1 MVRTT
6 TWAGLCAA
14 LMTVAALAGPGAWAQ
29 STQERLDQARATRD
43 AALGARSEAE
53 RILQEYEQINAE
65 LELAIRDVIIAS
77 RAERELSARV
87 DEAQALLDSRARTA
101 YELGPAMSIELFLGS
116 RTPGDFA
123 SVQQYLARTI
133 QVDETDVTD
142 VTAARRSLESVSARL
157 ERRRSELAESEMRLR
172 VLAADAAARIEL
184 ARAEADA
191 ASREIDELER
201 ELAEQQ
207 AAAAAS
213 LGRLIDATEGFDQSD
228 LLALLGPNEGRG
240 CEIPEGLEDTGQRV
254 EGLASWYGWEF
265 AGQHTASGA
274 IFDPRLF
281 TVANKELPLNVFLRI
296 HYNGKCAIALVND
309 RGPYGGGRVFDV
321 SEAVA
326 DYLGYIGAGVVW
338 VETDVLV
345 PR

>member
-1 MVRTT
+1 MRKTSWV
-6 TWAGLCAA
+6 GLCAI
-14 LMTVAALAGPGAWAQ
+14 LVTLAAVAGPGAWAQ
-29 STQERLDQARATRD
+29 STQEQLDQAKATRE
-43 AALGARSEAE
+43 AALSAQREAE
-53 RILQEYEQINAE
+53 RTLEEYGRLNAE

-77 RAERELSARV
+77 LAERELSASL
-87 DEAQALLDSRARTA
+87 DEAQALLDRRARIA
-101 YELGPAMSIELFLGS
+101 YQLGPALPIELFLGS

-123 SVQQYLARTI
+123 SVQGYVARTF
-133 QVDETDVTD
+133 QVDEAAVVD
-142 VTAARRSLESVSARL
+142 VTAARRSLEVVSSGL
-157 ERRRSELAESEMRLR
+157 ERRRSDLAESAMRLR
-172 VLAADAAARIEL
+172 LLAADAADRIEL
-184 ARAEADA
+184 ARAEANA
-191 ASREIDELER
+191 ASAEIEQLEK

-213 LGRLIDATEGFDQSD
+213 LARLIDATRGYDQTE

-240 CEIPEGLEDTGQRV
+240 CEIPEGLVDTGQRV
-254 EGLASWYGWEF
+254 EGLSSWYGWEF

-296 HYNGKCAIALVND
+296 RYGGKCAIALLND

-321 SEAVA
+321 SEAIA
-326 DYLGYIGAGVVW
+326 EYLGYIGAGVVW

>member
-1 MVRTT
+1 VRTT
-6 TWAGLCAA
+6 TWACLCAA
-14 LMTVAALAGPGAWAQ
+14 LMTVAAAAGPGAWAQ
-29 STQERLDQARATRD
+29 STQERLDQARSTRD
-43 AALGARSEAE
+43 AALSAQREAE
-53 RILQEYEQINAE
+53 LTLKEYEQINAD

-77 RAERELSARV
+77 RAERELSARLE
-87 DEAQALLDSRARTA
+87 EAQALLDSRARTA

-133 QVDETDVTD
+133 QVDETDVLD
-142 VTAARRSLESVSARL
+142 VTAARQSLEAVSTRL
-157 ERRRSELAESEMRLR
+157 DRRRSDLAESEMRLR
-172 VLAADAAARIEL
+172 VLAADAAARIEQ

-191 ASREIDELER
+191 ASQEIDELER

-213 LGRLIDATEGFDQSD
+213 LGRLIDATEGFDQSE

-254 EGLASWYGWEF
+254 EGLSSWYGWEF

-296 HYNGKCAIALVND
+296 HYKGKCAIALVND

>member
-1 MVRTT
+1 VPTT
-6 TWAGLCAA
+6 GWAGLCAA
-14 LMTVAALAGPGAWAQ
+14 LVTVTAVVGPGAWAQ
-29 STQERLDQARATRD
+29 STQERLDDARATREASLAAQRD
-43 AALGARSEAE
+43 AARTLR
-53 RILQEYEQINAE
+53 EYERLNAE

-77 RAERELSARV
+77 RAERELSSRL
-87 DEAQALLDSRARTA
+87 DEAQALLDLRARTA
-101 YELGPAMSIELFLGS
+101 YEMGPAMSIELFLGS

-123 SVQQYLARTI
+123 SVQQFLARTI
-133 QVDETDVTD
+133 QVDEADVMD
-142 VTAARRSLESVSARL
+142 VTAARRSLEAVSTRL
-157 ERRRSELAESEMRLR
+157 ERRRSDLAESEMRLR
-172 VLAADAAARIEL
+172 LLAADAAARIDL
-184 ARAEADA
+184 ARREADA
-191 ASREIDELER
+191 ASQEIAKLEK

-213 LGRLIDATEGFDQSD
+213 LGRLIDATRGFDQSE
-228 LLALLGPNEGRG
+228 LLALLGPNEGKG

-254 EGLASWYGWEF
+254 EGLSSWYGWEF

-296 HYNGKCAIALVND
+296 HYKGKCAIALVND

>member
-1 MVRTT
+1 VRKRS
-6 TWAGLCAA
+6 WVGLCAV
-14 LMTVAALAGPGAWAQ
+14 LVTLAAAVGPGAWAQ
-29 STQERLDQARATRD
+29 STQERLDQAKGTREAALSAQRD
-43 AALGARSEAE
+43 AE
-53 RILQEYEQINAE
+53 RTLEEYGRLNAQ

-77 RAERELSARV
+77 RAERELSASLE
-87 DEAQALLDSRARTA
+87 EAQALLDRRVRTA
-101 YELGPAMSIELFLGS
+101 YQLGPALPIELFLGS

-123 SVQQYLARTI
+123 SVQVFVARTF
-133 QVDETDVTD
+133 QVDEATVVD
-142 VTAARRSLESVSARL
+142 VTAARRSLEVVSSGL
-157 ERRRSELAESEMRLR
+157 ERRRSDLAESAMRLR
-172 VLAADAAARIEL
+172 LLAANAADRIEL
-184 ARAEADA
+184 ARDEANA
-191 ASREIDELER
+191 ASIEIDQLEK

-213 LGRLIDATEGFDQSD
+213 LARLIDATRGFDQTE

-240 CEIPEGLEDTGQRV
+240 CEIPEGLVDTGQRV
-254 EGLASWYGWEF
+254 EGLSSWYGWEF

-296 HYNGKCAIALVND
+296 RYKGKCAIALLND

-326 DYLGYIGAGVVW
+326 EYLGYIGAGVVW

>member
-1 MVRTT
+1 VRKKS
-6 TWAGLCAA
+6 WVGLCAV
-14 LMTVAALAGPGAWAQ
+14 MVTMAAAAGPGAWAQ
-29 STQERLDQARATRD
+29 STQERLDEARATKA
-43 AALGARSEAE
+43 AALSAQRQAE
-53 RILQEYEQINAE
+53 QLLEEYERINAE

-77 RAERELSARV
+77 RAERELSSSLE
-87 DEAQALLDSRARTA
+87 EAQALLDRRAWTA
-101 YELGPAMSIELFLGS
+101 YQLGPALPIEMFLGS
-116 RTPGDFA
+116 RTPSDFA
-123 SVQQYLARTI
+123 SVQVYLARAF
-133 QVDETDVTD
+133 QVDEAAVVDVA
-142 VTAARRSLESVSARL
+142 AARDSLDAVSSDLES
-157 ERRRSELAESEMRLR
+157 RRSDLAESAMRLR
-172 VLAADAAARIEL
+172 VLAADAAARLEL

-191 ASREIDELER
+191 ASVEIEQLEK
-201 ELAEQQ
+201 ELAAQQ

-213 LGRLIDATEGFDQSD
+213 LARLVDATRGFDQSE

-254 EGLASWYGWEF
+254 EGLSSWYGWEF

-296 HYNGKCAIALVND
+296 RYKGKCAIALLND